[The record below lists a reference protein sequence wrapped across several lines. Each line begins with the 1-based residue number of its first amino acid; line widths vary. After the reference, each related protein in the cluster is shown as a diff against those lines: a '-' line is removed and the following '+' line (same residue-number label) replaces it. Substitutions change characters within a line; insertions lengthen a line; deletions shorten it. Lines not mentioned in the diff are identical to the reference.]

1 MTPVLCAASMAHQD
15 RYEACTTGPDRAVS
29 RFLVLMCGAGFAMSL
44 TAPLEVLFAVS
55 IGYTPAMAGG
65 FMLFSSLGVITVDV
79 FGTRL
84 VPLMNARSSV
94 TIGLIMFGAA
104 CIGMAVAWT
113 FPLMLAVRL
122 LQGFGA
128 GMMLGGALQAAVRV
142 APVDSARA
150 LARFNAGFLLGG
162 AAGSPAGLIAAA
174 VIRGTAGDRGA
185 FVGTGALA
193 LILAAAVLRFLPRLA
208 CPLGDGPLGGG
219 PPRLSLPKFGRG
231 RADLAGLAIAMI
243 GDFLRGG
250 VLFTALPLAGAARGF
265 PTLTIGIAIALM
277 SVAEIVVLTRAGAVL
292 RWLGLARVLLAASVL
307 GCVCSAALALIPG
320 QAAYLGVSA
329 VFGVALAGMTI
340 GLPLVAVGLAGDS
353 AAGLARFRISAG
365 VGMLAGSVGCAIL
378 GTAAG
383 PAPLFWV
390 VTAVLAG
397 GACLVRNL
405 ARPAAPARVISG

>member
-1 MTPVLCAASMAHQD
+1 MAHQD
-15 RYEACTTGPDRAVS
+15 RCETSAPGPDRATA
-29 RFLVLMCGAGFAMSL
+29 RFLVLMCCAGFAMSL

-65 FMLFSSLGVITVDV
+65 FMLFSGLGVIAVDV

-84 VPLMNARSSV
+84 VPLMNARSAV
-94 TIGLIMFGAA
+94 TIGLAMFGIA

-122 LQGFGA
+122 LQGCGA

-162 AAGSPAGLIAAA
+162 AVGSPGLIAAA
-174 VIRGTAGDRGA
+174 MIRGTAGDRGA
-185 FVGTGALA
+185 FIGTGTLA
-193 LILAAAVLRFLPRLA
+193 LILAVAVLRCLP
-208 CPLGDGPLGGG
+208 PLGHGALGGG
-219 PPRLSLPKFGRG
+219 PPRLSLPRFCRGRG
-231 RADLAGLAIAMI
+231 DLAGLAIAMV

-250 VLFTALPLAGAARGF
+250 VLFTALPLAGAVRGF
-265 PTLTIGIAIALM
+265 PVLTIGIAIALM
-277 SVAEIVVLTRAGAVL
+277 SLAEIIILTRAGAVL
-292 RWLGLARVLLAASVL
+292 RRFGLARVLLSASVL
-307 GCVCSAALALIPG
+307 GCACSAALALVPG

-329 VFGVALAGMTI
+329 IFGVALAGMTI

-365 VGMLAGSVGCAIL
+365 VGMLAGSACCAIL
-378 GTAAG
+378 GTAAC
-383 PAPLFWV
+383 A
-390 VTAVLAG
+390 AVLGGHRRAG
-397 GACLVRNL
+397 GRRLPGAQPGS
-405 ARPAAPARVISG
+405 ARHPGDSCFRLMSGGAIARVRR

>member
-1 MTPVLCAASMAHQD
+1 
-15 RYEACTTGPDRAVS
+15 
-29 RFLVLMCGAGFAMSL
+29 
-44 TAPLEVLFAVS
+44 
-55 IGYTPAMAGG
+55 
-65 FMLFSSLGVITVDV
+65 VITVDV

-94 TIGLIMFGAA
+94 SLGLMLFGAA

-113 FPLMLAVRL
+113 FPLMMAARL

-128 GMMLGGALQAAVRV
+128 GLMLGGALQAAVRV
-142 APVDSARA
+142 AAVDSARA

-162 AAGSPAGLIAAA
+162 AVGSPAGLLAAA

-185 FVGTGALA
+185 FVSTGILA
-193 LILAAAVLRFLPRLA
+193 FILAAAVLRFLPRLA
-208 CPLGDGPLGGG
+208 PPLGDGLLGGG
-219 PPRLSLPKFGRG
+219 PPRLSLPRLGWT
-231 RADLAGLAIAMI
+231 RADLSGLAIAMI

-250 VLFTALPLAGAARGF
+250 VLFTALPLAGAVRGL

-277 SVAEIVVLTRAGAVL
+277 SLAEIVVLTRAGTVL
-292 RWLGLARVLLAASVL
+292 RHLGLARVLLSASVL
-307 GCVCSAALALIPG
+307 GCACSASLALLPG

-329 VFGVALAGMTI
+329 VFGIALAGMTI

-353 AAGLARFRISAG
+353 SAGLARFRISAG
-365 VGMLAGSVGCAIL
+365 VGMLAGSVGCAVL
-378 GTAAG
+378 GTTAG

-390 VTAVLAG
+390 VAAVLAC

-405 ARPAAPARVISG
+405 ARLPPAGVVPG

>member
-1 MTPVLCAASMAHQD
+1 MAHQD
-15 RYEACTTGPDRAVS
+15 RYEAHIAGTDRAAVQ
-29 RFLVLMCGAGFAMSL
+29 FLVLMCGAGFAMSL
-44 TAPLEVLFAVS
+44 TAPLEVLFALS

-65 FMLFSSLGVITVDV
+65 FMLFSGIGVITVDI

-84 VPLMNARSSV
+84 VPLMTARSSV
-94 TIGLIMFGAA
+94 TLGLMMFGTA

-128 GMMLGGALQAAVRV
+128 GLMLGGALQAAVRV

-162 AAGSPAGLIAAA
+162 AVGSPAGLIAAA

-185 FVGTGALA
+185 FVGTGTLA
-193 LILAAAVLRFLPRLA
+193 LILAAAVLRFLPRLES
-208 CPLGDGPLGGG
+208 PLGSGPLGGG
-219 PPRLSLPKFGRG
+219 PPRLSLPRLGWS
-231 RADLAGLAIAMI
+231 RADRSGLAIAMI

-250 VLFTALPLAGAARGF
+250 VLFTALPLAGAVRGF

-277 SVAEIVVLTRAGAVL
+277 SLAEIVVLTRAGAVL
-292 RWLGLARVLLAASVL
+292 RRLGLPRVLLSASVL
-307 GCVCSAALALIPG
+307 GGACSAALALVPG

-353 AAGLARFRISAG
+353 SAGLARFRISAG
-365 VGMLAGSVGCAIL
+365 VGMLAGSAGCAFL

-390 VTAVLAG
+390 VTAVLAC

-405 ARPAAPARVISG
+405 AQLAAPAVISS

>member
-1 MTPVLCAASMAHQD
+1 MAHQD
-15 RYEACTTGPDRAVS
+15 HYETCTAEPDRAAV

-55 IGYTPAMAGG
+55 IGYTPVMAGG
-65 FMLFSSLGVITVDV
+65 FMLFSGLGVITVDV

-84 VPLMNARSSV
+84 VPLMDARSSV
-94 TIGLIMFGAA
+94 TLGLMMFGTA

-113 FPLMLAVRL
+113 FALMLAVRL

-162 AAGSPAGLIAAA
+162 AAGSPAGLLAAA
-174 VIRGTAGDRGA
+174 FIRGTAGDRGA
-185 FVGTGALA
+185 FVATGALA
-193 LILAAAVLRFLPRLA
+193 LILAVAVLRFLPRL
-208 CPLGDGPLGGG
+208 GSPLGGG
-219 PPRLSLPKFGRG
+219 TPRLSLPRFGRG
-231 RADLAGLAIAMI
+231 RADLSGLAIAMI

-250 VLFTALPLAGAARGF
+250 VLFTALPLAGAVRGF
-265 PTLTIGIAIALM
+265 PILIIGIAIALM
-277 SVAEIVVLTRAGAVL
+277 SLAEIIVLAWAGAVL
-292 RWLGLARVLLAASVL
+292 RRLGLGRVLLSASVL
-307 GCVCSAALALIPG
+307 GCACSAALALIGG
-320 QAAYLGVSA
+320 QAAYLAVSA

-353 AAGLARFRISAG
+353 SAGLARFRISAG
-365 VGMLAGSVGCAIL
+365 VGMMAGSVGCAIL
-378 GTAAG
+378 GTTAG

-405 ARPAAPARVISG
+405 AQPATPAGVISG

>member
-1 MTPVLCAASMAHQD
+1 MAVQD
-15 RYEACTTGPDRAVS
+15 RYETYRGETGRAAV
-29 RFLVLMCGAGFAMSL
+29 RFLALMCGAGFAMSL

-65 FMLFSSLGVITVDV
+65 FMLFSGVGVITVDV

-94 TIGLIMFGAA
+94 SLGLVMFGTA

-113 FPLMLAVRL
+113 FPLMMAVRL

-128 GMMLGGALQAAVRV
+128 GLMLGGALQAAVRV
-142 APVDSARA
+142 APVDPARA

-162 AAGSPAGLIAAA
+162 AVGSPAGLIAAA
-174 VIRGTAGDRGA
+174 VIRGTNGDRGA
-185 FVGTGALA
+185 FLGTGAIA
-193 LILAAAVLRFLPRLA
+193 LVLAAALRRFLPPLGR
-208 CPLGDGPLGGG
+208 PLGDGPPGGG
-219 PPRLSLPKFGRG
+219 RPRLSLPRLGWG
-231 RADLAGLAIAMI
+231 RADRSGLAIAMI

-277 SVAEIVVLTRAGAVL
+277 SLAEIVVLTRAGTVL
-292 RWLGLARVLLAASVL
+292 RHLGLARVLLSASVL
-307 GCVCSAALALIPG
+307 GCGCSAALALIPG
-320 QAAYLGVSA
+320 EAAYLCVSA
-329 VFGVALAGMTI
+329 VFGIALAGMTI

-353 AAGLARFRISAG
+353 SSGLARFRISAG

-390 VTAVLAG
+390 VTAVLG
-397 GACLVRNL
+397 CGACLVRNL
-405 ARPAAPARVISG
+405 AQLAAPARVTSS

>member
-1 MTPVLCAASMAHQD
+1 
-15 RYEACTTGPDRAVS
+15 
-29 RFLVLMCGAGFAMSL
+29 
-44 TAPLEVLFAVS
+44 
-55 IGYTPAMAGG
+55 
-65 FMLFSSLGVITVDV
+65 MLFSSVGVITVDI

-94 TIGLIMFGAA
+94 TLGLMMFGAA

-113 FPLMLAVRL
+113 FPLMMAVRL

-128 GMMLGGALQAAVRV
+128 GLMLGGALQAAVRV
-142 APVDSARA
+142 APVMDSARA

-162 AAGSPAGLIAAA
+162 AVGSPAGLIAAA
-174 VIRGTAGDRGA
+174 VIRGTTGDRGA
-185 FVGTGALA
+185 FIGTGALA
-193 LILAAAVLRFLPRLA
+193 LILAAAVLRFLPRLGY
-208 CPLGDGPLGGG
+208 PHGDGPLGGG
-219 PPRLSLPKFGRG
+219 PPRLSLPRLGWS
-231 RADLAGLAIAMI
+231 RADRSGLAVAMI

-250 VLFTALPLAGAARGF
+250 VLFTALPLAGVVRGF
-265 PTLTIGIAIALM
+265 PTLVIGIAIALM
-277 SVAEIVVLTRAGAVL
+277 SLAEIVVLTRAGAVL
-292 RWLGLARVLLAASVL
+292 RRLGLSRVLLLASVL
-307 GCVCSAALALIPG
+307 GCACSAALALIPG

-353 AAGLARFRISAG
+353 SAGLARFRISAG

-378 GTAAG
+378 GTTAG

-390 VTAVLAG
+390 VTAVLAC

-405 ARPAAPARVISG
+405 AQ

>member
-1 MTPVLCAASMAHQD
+1 MPHQD
-15 RYEACTTGPDRAVS
+15 REETRIAEPDPAAV

-65 FMLFSSLGVITVDV
+65 FMLFSGLGVITVDV

-94 TIGLIMFGAA
+94 TLGMMMFGTA
-104 CIGMAVAWT
+104 CIGMAIAWT
-113 FPLMLAVRL
+113 FPLMMTVRL

-185 FVGTGALA
+185 FIGTGVLA
-193 LILAAAVLRFLPRLA
+193 LIIAAAVFRFLPPLA

-219 PPRLSLPKFGRG
+219 PPRLSLPRLGWG
-231 RADLAGLAIAMI
+231 RADVSGLAIAMI

-250 VLFTALPLAGAARGF
+250 VLFTALPLAGVARGF

-277 SVAEIVVLTRAGAVL
+277 SLAEIVVLTRAGAVL
-292 RWLGLARVLLAASVL
+292 RRLGLGRVLLSASVL
-307 GCVCSAALALIPG
+307 GCACSAALALVPG

-353 AAGLARFRISAG
+353 SAGLARFRISAG

-383 PAPLFWV
+383 AAPLFWV
-390 VTAVLAG
+390 VTGVLAG

-405 ARPAAPARVISG
+405 AQLATPAGVIS

>member
-1 MTPVLCAASMAHQD
+1 MRRPVA
-15 RYEACTTGPDRAVS
+15 EPDRALP
-29 RFLVLMCGAGFAMSL
+29 RFLILMCGAGFAMSL
-44 TAPLEVLFAVS
+44 TAPLEVLFALS

-65 FMLFSSLGVITVDV
+65 FMLFSGLGVITVDV

-84 VPLMNARSSV
+84 VPLMNARSTV
-94 TIGLIMFGAA
+94 TLGLMMFGTA

-113 FPLMLAVRL
+113 FAVMMAVRL

-162 AAGSPAGLIAAA
+162 AVGSPAGLIAAA
-174 VIRGTAGDRGA
+174 VIRGTTGDRGA
-185 FVGTGALA
+185 FIGTGALA
-193 LILAAAVLRFLPRLA
+193 LILAAAVFRFLPRLA

-219 PPRLSLPKFGRG
+219 SLGDGRPRLSLPRFGRG
-231 RADLAGLAIAMI
+231 RADLSGLAIAMI

-250 VLFTALPLAGAARGF
+250 VLFTALPLAGAVRGF
-265 PTLTIGIAIALM
+265 PVLTIGIAIALM
-277 SVAEIVVLTRAGAVL
+277 SVAEIIVLTGAGPLL
-292 RWLGLARVLLAASVL
+292 RRLGLARVLLSASVL
-307 GCVCSAALALIPG
+307 GCLCSAALALIAG

-329 VFGVALAGMTI
+329 IFGVALAGMTI

-365 VGMLAGSVGCAIL
+365 VGMLAGSAGCAIL

-405 ARPAAPARVISG
+405 AQPATPAGVVSC